1 MEELEKI
8 KQYINRYVELT
19 PDEEKT
25 LFSLLQIMRIK
36 KKQAIVQP
44 GFVCKHMSYVFQG
57 ALRAYFVDNNGN
69 EHTIG
74 LAIDDWWI
82 SDYNSFIFQEP
93 ATLFVEAIEPS
104 ILVNFEYHALEKLYK
119 EIPKLERFFRI
130 ITQRSFAFLLRRTL
144 SNLSYSA
151 EERYMEFMHKYP
163 DIVQRVPQYAV
174 ASYLGMSTEYFSKLR
189 NKKIVKKS

>member
-8 KQYINRYVELT
+8 KAYINRYVSLT
-19 PDEEKT
+19 PEEEKL
-25 LFSLLQIMRIK
+25 LFAHLQIMRVK

-44 GFVCKHMSYVFQG
+44 GFVCKHMSYVYQG
-57 ALRAYFVDNNGN
+57 ALRAYFVDQNGN

-82 SDYNSFIFQEP
+82 SDYNSFLFQEP

-104 ILVNFEYHALEKLYK
+104 ILINFEYQALEKLYL
-119 EIPKLERFFRI
+119 EVPKLERFIRI

-144 SNLSYSA
+144 SNLSMSA
-151 EERYMEFMHKYP
+151 EQRYQEFMYKYP

-189 NKKIVKKS
+189 KKKVAKKS